1 MRRGSSRRRLRS
13 AHAALIGIC
22 LIVVIALAWYGTGAY
37 RERKAVE
44 AEMAAREQEAVR
56 AAGDIT
62 PGEDNPEANES
73 IGMDGWTG
81 ESVSAA
87 GGNPLVSE
95 DSQTGENVSSSGE
108 NASSTVDQTATT
120 RTSQSTNLFTGTNLD
135 DLPDFGGNVI
145 EWQGKTWRRSSN
157 VKAILCMGVDRS
169 DELTE
174 YRSLTADGHAGQ
186 ADGIFLLAW
195 DSARGQIRLLM
206 IPRDTMTEIT
216 ALNDD
221 GTLYGTVVDHL
232 NMAYAHGDGREMSCE
247 NVVNSASNLLLN
259 LPIDS
264 YMAVD
269 IKVISMLNDAV
280 GGVTVTVPT
289 AGMEQADPAFIK
301 GETITLHGNQA
312 ERFVRYRDTSVDN
325 SPLLRMSQHRQFIQG
340 FFQAVSE
347 QSKQDSGTV
356 ASLFEQIQDYMIT
369 DMRKDEY
376 LKTAM
381 DVMMGEGI
389 PEDGYYTLPGV
400 GLSVSE
406 YDEYYANLE
415 QAVPI
420 LLDLF
425 FHSTG
430 E

>member
-1 MRRGSSRRRLRS
+1 MRRDSSSRRRLRN

-44 AEMAAREQEAVR
+44 AEMAVRGQEAVWV
-56 AAGDIT
+56 AGDMT
-62 PGEDNPEANES
+62 PGEDNPEAAES
-73 IGMDGWTG
+73 IGLDGWTG

-87 GGNPLVSE
+87 GENPLVSE

-108 NASSTVDQTATT
+108 NASSTGEQTATT

-174 YRSLTADGHAGQ
+174 YRSLTVDGHAGQ

-221 GTLYGTVVDHL
+221 GTLRGKEVDHL
-232 NMAYAHGDGREMSCE
+232 TLAYAYGDGREMSCDNMVE
-247 NVVNSASNLLLN
+247 SVSSLLLN
-259 LPIDS
+259 LPVD
-264 YMAVD
+264 YYLAVD
-269 IKVISMLNDAV
+269 IKVINTLNDAV

-289 AGMEQADPAFIK
+289 AGMEERDPAFVK
-301 GETITLHGNQA
+301 GETITLHGSQA
-312 ERFVRYRDTSVDN
+312 ERFVRYRDTNKAN
-325 SPLLRMSQHRQFIQG
+325 SALTRMGQHKQFIQG
-340 FFQAVSE
+340 FFEAVSE
-347 QSKQDSGTV
+347 RSKEDSGTV
-356 ASLFEQIQDYMIT
+356 ASLFEQIQDYMVT

-381 DVMMGEGI
+381 DVLMGEGI
-389 PEDGYYTLPGV
+389 PEDGYYTLPGM
-400 GLSVSE
+400 GLTTNE
-406 YDEYYANLE
+406 YDEYYADTGQML
-415 QAVPI
+415 PI

-425 FHSTG
+425 YQSK